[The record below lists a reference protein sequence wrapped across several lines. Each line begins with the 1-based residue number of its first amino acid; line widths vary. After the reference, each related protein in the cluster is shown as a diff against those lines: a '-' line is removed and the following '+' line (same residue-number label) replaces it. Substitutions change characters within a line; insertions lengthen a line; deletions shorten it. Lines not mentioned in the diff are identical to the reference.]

1 MKAIGSERLPRSGNA
16 ALWAG
21 ALIQGVLGVEF
32 VLTGLSKFADG
43 QYQAQFRSFVSGN
56 PGAHHGLIAPLVQAL
71 VLPHL
76 TIAAELARYS
86 EVGLGGMLLLAAVE
100 TARRRLGGRVGARL
114 AYEPAIALAG
124 AAAGLGV
131 AGLALTIFLIQG
143 GVLPAINPSFA
154 FASAIPVEL
163 MLVPLGLGM
172 AVLELG
178 RFRAVRSR

>member
-1 MKAIGSERLPRSGNA
+1 MKALGSERMPRSGNA

-21 ALIQGVLGVEF
+21 ALIQGVLGIEF

-43 QYQAQFRSFVSGN
+43 QYQAQFRGFVTGN
-56 PGAHHGLIAPLVQAL
+56 PGAHHGLIAPLLQAL

-76 TIAAELARYS
+76 WLAAEAARYS
-86 EVGLGGMLLLAAVE
+86 EVALGGILLLAAFE
-100 TARRRLGGRVGARL
+100 TARRRLSGRLGRRQG
-114 AYEPAIALAG
+114 YEPIIALAG
-124 AAAGLGV
+124 AAAGLG
-131 AGLALTIFLIQG
+131 AAALALSIFLIEG
-143 GVLPAINPSFA
+143 GVLPTINPAFA

-178 RFRAVRSR
+178 RFKAVLTR